1 MSYVRNDSLMYQMP
15 VHFGPCVT
23 PRQNKEGNRFIYD
36 QATRLTKHT
45 IVYESDPEALSAVLP
60 QRFELAAPYVIIN
73 MNMLRDVAWLAGH
86 GYNLTGVS
94 VPTRFHG
101 EKGVVEGNLLLVM
114 WENHADPIITGRE
127 QLGYSK
133 IFASIDDIH
142 TYGGVSKTELTSWGF
157 RFLELEFDANRQP
170 ENLEELKRVLN
181 NPDSQGIM
189 HYKYIPRTGGGF
201 TQADAEYV
209 CLNPKAAKLPDDVK
223 KYPAD
228 QLTYMGGQV
237 RWHIPTWEDMPT
249 QYHVAQ
255 ALGSLPV
262 KRIVGVVRSEGYTLG
277 DLYGQTTVM

>member
-181 NPDSQGIM
+181 NPGSQGIM

-262 KRIVGVVRSEGYTLG
+262 KRIVGAVRSEGYTLG

>member
-1 MSYVRNDSLMYQMP
+1 
-15 VHFGPCVT
+15 
-23 PRQNKEGNRFIYD
+23 
-36 QATRLTKHT
+36 
-45 IVYESDPEALSAVLP
+45 
-60 QRFELAAPYVIIN
+60 
-73 MNMLRDVAWLAGH
+73 MLFR
-86 GYNLTGVS
+86 S
-94 VPTRFHG
+94 
-101 EKGVVEGNLLLVM
+101 
-114 WENHADPIITGRE
+114 
-127 QLGYSK
+127 
-133 IFASIDDIH
+133 SIDDIH

-262 KRIVGVVRSEGYTLG
+262 KRIVGAVRSEGYTLG